1 MNEIV
6 FKTFMTFVVLV
17 AICSL
22 IMLIELS
29 SEVWRERATKA
40 FMGLLSLAIVTA
52 VIYLFLAGFGEIAAR
67 ELTAADLVVLAHD
80 PLHQRADLNEWFNG
94 LHSQGKP
101 DGSRKASCCS
111 NQDGALVKDAEWD
124 TYRGEDGISHYK
136 VMIEQKWYNVPDEA
150 VVTEPNK
157 YGPAMVWGSHEW
169 YGNTGGYNIRCF
181 MPGMMG

>member
-52 VIYLFLAGFGEIAAR
+52 VIYLFLAGFGE
-67 ELTAADLVVLAHD
+67 VYAHD
-80 PLHQRADLNEWFNG
+80 PLHHRVDLNEWFNN
-94 LHSQGKP
+94 LYSQGKP
-101 DGSRKASCCS
+101 DGGFKAHCCS

-124 TYRGEDGISHYK
+124 TYRGPDGISHYK
-136 VMIEQKWYNVPDEA
+136 VMIEQKWINVPDEA
-150 VVTEPNK
+150 VVTDPNK
-157 YGPAMVWGSHEW
+157 YGPAMVWGSREW
-169 YGNTGGYNIRCF
+169 YGDTGSYHIRCF
-181 MPGMMG
+181 MPGVMG